1 MKIRFCKGEGNK
13 TLKLNVAEGTTV
25 ADLLA
30 QQGVELREGHA
41 VVLNNRQRLGAND
54 LANTK
59 LEDGT
64 VVVISGQP
72 SNG

>member
-1 MKIRFCKGEGNK
+1 MKIRFCKGEGSK

-25 ADLLA
+25 ADLLKA
-30 QQGVELREGHA
+30 QGVELPQGHA
-41 VVLNNRQRLGAND
+41 VVLNNRQRLNAEQ
-54 LANTK
+54 LATTV
-59 LEDGT
+59 LENGT